1 MKRNLVIAALFGMG
15 SAFPLTSMAQD
26 AAALESAHSYSANI
40 GLFSQYIWR
49 GMTQTKKQPAL
60 QGGVDYAHASGFY
73 AGAWVSN
80 VGWLKDG
87 GSASLYKSGGTVELD
102 LYGGYGGEFGET
114 GIGYDL
120 GVIQYLFPGSKRSGN
135 PSANATELYAGL
147 SYGWL
152 SAKYSHAVSSDA
164 WGFNDARG
172 TGYYEVNAD
181 IPLGESGFE
190 LNLHVG
196 SFKYD
201 GKAGGVDNDEYDYE
215 DWKIGLT
222 RSWNNG
228 INVGGYWTD
237 NNADTDDGWTKAMTE
252 SQFTVFVQKV
262 F

>member
-26 AAALESAHSYSANI
+26 AAAPESAHSYSANV

-120 GVIQYLFPGSKRSGN
+120 GVIQYIFPGSKRSGN

-147 SYGWL
+147 SYAGCPPSIRTQSRVMPGASTML
-152 SAKYSHAVSSDA
+152 GAPATTKSTRTSRSAKAASSSTCTSAASNMTVRLAVSTTM
-164 WGFNDARG
+164 NTIMK
-172 TGYYEVNAD
+172 TGRLV
-181 IPLGESGFE
+181 
-190 LNLHVG
+190 
-196 SFKYD
+196 
-201 GKAGGVDNDEYDYE
+201 
-215 DWKIGLT
+215 
-222 RSWNNG
+222 
-228 INVGGYWTD
+228 
-237 NNADTDDGWTKAMTE
+237 
-252 SQFTVFVQKV
+252 
-262 F
+262 